1 MYLERESSWVKQDSK
16 LNMELHYKDDLYL
29 IEKRYKKLANSIS
42 KILKD
47 PKKDLHHYPNI
58 TYDQSV
64 IKSNT
69 HFPPLPTKSMLST
82 ITTYT
87 NILTSTTLT
96 TRYKYALLKNIGAA
110 KAKENQMVVTAKNRN
125 EKMTKKIAQEHQHF
139 LLWKNGTAPPPS
151 TRITTT
157 ITTIQEQY
165 Q

>member
-96 TRYKYALLKNIGAA
+96 T
-110 KAKENQMVVTAKNRN
+110 
-125 EKMTKKIAQEHQHF
+125 
-139 LLWKNGTAPPPS
+139 
-151 TRITTT
+151 
-157 ITTIQEQY
+157 
-165 Q
+165 